1 MSQSTFRPGL
11 YAIRTKVARGGVKA
25 LVVVT
30 VCFLALPLVVVI
42 PMSFSSAQTLE
53 FPPPSWSFQYYEYF
67 FSSSM
72 WTSAAVTSFQVG
84 ILSALI
90 ATILGTMSAFA
101 LTQYAVP
108 MRRSVQVLLLL
119 PLVTPLVVAAVG
131 YYRVFL
137 DWGIA
142 NTVLGLTL
150 AHAGLAMP
158 FVLLSVV
165 ASLRKFDPRL
175 SKAAA
180 SLGATPARTFFRVVL
195 PSIRPGVIAGGFLA
209 FLFSFNETVVA
220 IFLVASRAQ
229 TLPKLMWDGILLE
242 VDPVLSVVA
251 TLMTLMT
258 VLVLVAQL
266 VLRKRTSVPVAQ
278 QPGPSDD
285 LQPIER

>member
-1 MSQSTFRPGL
+1 
-11 YAIRTKVARGGVKA
+11 
-25 LVVVT
+25 
-30 VCFLALPLVVVI
+30 
-42 PMSFSSAQTLE
+42 
-53 FPPPSWSFQYYEYF
+53 
-67 FSSSM
+67 
-72 WTSAAVTSFQVG
+72 
-84 ILSALI
+84 
-90 ATILGTMSAFA
+90 
-101 LTQYAVP
+101 